1 MLKTTCASII
11 AAAALVALPAA
22 AQTQSYNAGTSMSS
36 ESRGTTGTG
45 DQYMR
50 NQENYTESYQEQGF
64 ESRSGNEPASEYSH
78 TRSGDDYGT
87 RSESEHR
94 YSHTRT
100 GDDYGSHSDSEHHYS
115 HGQERWEESEGSRYH
130 MHQQALVPGS
140 SHDAWWASDSLSNQ
154 SREGYVGTPY
164 FWDSER
170 YYPDPSMN

>member
-94 YSHTRT
+94 YSH
-100 GDDYGSHSDSEHHYS
+100 S
-115 HGQERWEESEGSRYH
+115 QERWEESEGSRYH